1 VTDSGLRS
9 HRVRVVSLL
18 PSATEIVF
26 ALGRGDDL
34 VGVTFECDHPPEAR
48 TRRVVSTS
56 ALPEGLTPAEIDREV
71 SARVA
76 AGEDLYHLDEE
87 ALADLDA
94 DVVLTQD
101 LCAVCAVDLH
111 RVDDALAYLGCNAEV
126 VTLDPHRLDDVIA
139 TVTAVG
145 HVLGE
150 PARADAVV
158 HGLHARL
165 DALRMA
171 LEGRHRPAT
180 LVLEWTDPPFTA
192 GHWVP
197 DLVTAGG
204 GLAVLGSPGQDS
216 RRITWSDV
224 DGGAAD
230 VVLVAPCG
238 YHLDGAADLAT
249 GLVTAGRLP
258 VGVPVWAVDA
268 DSCFVR
274 PGPRIVDAAEAVAAI
289 LHPDVVGP
297 PGPDAARRIA

>member
-1 VTDSGLRS
+1 VRTID
-9 HRVRVVSLL
+9 RVRIISLL

-48 TRRVVSTS
+48 RRRVVSTS

-76 AGEDLYHLDEE
+76 AGEDLYHLDQQ
-87 ALADLDA
+87 ALAELDA

-101 LCAVCAVDLH
+101 LCAVCAVDLD
-111 RVDDALAYLGCNAEV
+111 RVDDALAYLGCTAEV

-139 TVTAVG
+139 TFATVG
-145 HVLGE
+145 AAIDRSERAQELVD
-150 PARADAVV
+150 AR
-158 HGLHARL
+158 HARL
-165 DALRMA
+165 DALRAA
-171 LEGRHRPAT
+171 LEGRARPDL

-204 GLAVLGSPGQDS
+204 GTAALGTPGGDS
-216 RRITWSDV
+216 RRIAWGDV
-224 DGGAAD
+224 HEAPAD

-238 YHLDGAADLAT
+238 YHLDGAADLAAQ
-249 GLVTAGRLP
+249 LVDAGRLP
-258 VGVPVWAVDA
+258 AGVPVWAVDA

-274 PGPRIVDAAEAVAAI
+274 PGPRIVDAAETVASI
-289 LHPDVVGP
+289 LHAEVVGSP
-297 PGPDAARRIA
+297 RPDAARRIA